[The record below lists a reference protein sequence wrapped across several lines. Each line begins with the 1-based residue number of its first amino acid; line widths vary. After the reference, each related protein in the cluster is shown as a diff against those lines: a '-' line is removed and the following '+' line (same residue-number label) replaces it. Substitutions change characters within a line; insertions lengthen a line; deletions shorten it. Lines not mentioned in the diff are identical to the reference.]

1 MYLGIII
8 FSTVFLV
15 STIKCASLQCKK
27 NCANEFVTILH
38 GSDKCNDC
46 WRCPECQEGLGSSVA
61 CGTNVTNDTSI
72 HCVECVSGVN
82 FSDSN
87 GIEQCQPC
95 GLCDGKHERLVAECT
110 PEMNVLCECQ
120 DGYYRNETNG
130 ECLPCASCC
139 STEFKGDIQ
148 HECLDDGGKITRKC
162 KFNGQ
167 KQTICESI
175 WTTTPDPSLVV
186 SSLEPS
192 KTVLTEIIPIR
203 INFSEREGVLN
214 ASASKSPDHTNPTP
228 NNTQDWPWMI
238 RIAAIV
244 TVVIYIVITIRYLF
258 LSQKWKKTT
267 SSSRSESSTCYSC
280 RHPLLGAEDPPDHGI
295 ASQQS
300 DGQQKRDVEKT
311 EDKPATEKSG
321 EPSSGQSTPL
331 ADSTESPL
339 ENRALKMRSGEQQKT
354 EQDQADEQQE
364 KQLEEVDD
372 KPASE
377 ESGKSSS
384 GQSTLVAD
392 STASPLENLTL
403 ETKSGEQ
410 RKTEHCGFSGGNI
423 SQKLNPQEA
432 AGYNR
437 QVPKSFTCGL
447 TNIHALSPYLY
458 NSMDQPAKG
467 AKWSAL
473 TQAEK
478 YNTKMLDVPFLLLHR
493 ICLMLDIK
501 RSDGNDI
508 RQFANIVNITVQ
520 EFDCL
525 EQMAKVKQ
533 VTSSEVILKEVFVNK
548 TVGNFISIMEDMKRD
563 DIISLINAWKENE
576 AMT

>member
-1 MYLGIII
+1 MYLEI

-162 KFNGQ
+162 KFDGQ

-203 INFSEREGVLN
+203 INFSERQGVLN

-295 ASQQS
+295 TSQQFL
-300 DGQQKRDVEKT
+300 
-311 EDKPATEKSG
+311 KSW
-321 EPSSGQSTPL
+321 
-331 ADSTESPL
+331 
-339 ENRALKMRSGEQQKT
+339 
-354 EQDQADEQQE
+354 
-364 KQLEEVDD
+364 
-372 KPASE
+372 
-377 ESGKSSS
+377 
-384 GQSTLVAD
+384 
-392 STASPLENLTL
+392 
-403 ETKSGEQ
+403 
-410 RKTEHCGFSGGNI
+410 
-423 SQKLNPQEA
+423 
-432 AGYNR
+432 
-437 QVPKSFTCGL
+437 TCGL
-447 TNIHALSPYLY
+447 TNIHALWPYR
-458 NSMDQPAKG
+458 NSMDQPAKS

-478 YNTKMLDVPFLLLHR
+478 YNTKMLDVPFPLLHR
-493 ICLMLDIK
+493 IYLMLDIK

-508 RQFANIVNITVQ
+508 RQFANIVDITVQ

-533 VTSSEVILKEVFVNK
+533 VTSSEVIFKKNPNE
-548 TVGNFISIMEDMKRD
+548 TVGNFISIMENMERD
-563 DIISLINAWKENE
+563 DIISLINAWKEKDALKCNKRE
-576 AMT
+576 TRL